1 MLPPP
6 FTVAA
11 SRVPSLEEAME
22 DQPAAG
28 APDGVQVTP
37 PFVEV

>member
-1 MLPPP
+1 MPPP
-6 FTVAA
+6 ATAAA

-22 DQPAAG
+22 DQLAVG
-28 APDGVQVTP
+28 ALDGVHVTP